1 MISPNPHLTKEMS
14 KTFKKST
21 ALCSLY
27 GFFLIIATVMLV
39 FFIRQGNWLQTD
51 LTALLPEEQS
61 WNEIQLAADKQQE
74 NQLNRQVV
82 ALIGHNQA
90 EIAFQ
95 SAQKT
100 ALQWQNS
107 NLFESVIVQ
116 TQPDITKLRQTI
128 TQLSLALLPSS
139 VRQQLIDNPE
149 QYFQHYAEQIVN
161 PFNQTN
167 LLSPDQDWLG
177 FGRFVLSQSNLS
189 PTVRWN
195 ADNGMLYLKHHDKT
209 WVLLRAVMPEANL
222 ISPSFHL
229 SELIQQSRQ
238 TLQQDGSDILITGA
252 ALFAATAKQQA
263 ERESTLMSCLGVGL
277 TLLLLLSLFRTFR
290 VLWLFL
296 PVCAGMLFG
305 VVATVIWFGKIH
317 ILTLVI
323 GTSLIGVLIDFPLHW
338 LTASLFNPQ
347 WQAEKAMK
355 QLRFTFIISLLVT
368 LLGYGLLGFTSLPVL
383 KQTALFSATA
393 LIGAILC
400 TLLFLPVLFRRYSSS
415 HKLNF
420 SWLLSFGLP
429 KSVEKLLVLLFAFF
443 VCIGLYKS
451 QWKDDIRQWVAM
463 PPSMLNE
470 AAEIGKL
477 TGIDLGSQ
485 YFLIVAKNDN
495 ELLALD
501 KKLSSQLMQLQSDK
515 KLTGFQSLSQWI
527 SSEQEQQ
534 QFVRQFTE
542 KLKPSDYAVLQEIGE
557 PAQFV
562 ENALAQ
568 LKETPPV
575 SLQQALQSELGQA
588 RRTLYLGQLASDK
601 VVGLIK
607 VSGVQNQSAVENLA
621 DFKQIYWQDKR
632 ANLNLAFQQTRDQA
646 GWLKI
651 ISFLL
656 AGLLLWKFFG
666 LRNTAKMLL
675 IPLFAIVSTVAVF
688 GWLALPISL
697 FTMFGLLLVSA
708 IAIDYTAYMYTVQ
721 EPLVTK
727 RTAVLSAC
735 ATTMISFVLLGFSST
750 PAVSSFGLSVAI
762 GVLFSVIAT
771 FRILR

>member
-1 MISPNPHLTKEMS
+1 MP

-21 ALCSLY
+21 ALCGFY
-27 GFFLIIATVMLV
+27 GFFLLIATIMLV

-74 NQLNRQVV
+74 NQLNRQIV

-139 VRQQLIDNPE
+139 VRQQLIDNPQ
-149 QYFQHYAEQIVN
+149 QYFQDYAEQIVN

-189 PTVRWN
+189 PTVHWN

-229 SELIQQSRQ
+229 PELIQQSRQ

-252 ALFAATAKQQA
+252 ALFASTAKQQA

-400 TLLFLPVLFRRYSSS
+400 TILFLPALFRRYSSP

-420 SWLLSFGLP
+420 AGLLSFSLP

-485 YFLIVAKNDN
+485 YFLIVAKDDN

-501 KKLSSQLMQLQSDK
+501 KKLSSQLMQLQSEK
-515 KLTGFQSLSQWI
+515 KLTGFQSLSQWKKWGLP
-527 SSEQEQQ
+527 QQ
-534 QFVRQFTE
+534 P
-542 KLKPSDYAVLQEIGE
+542 KKKPLQKKKN
-557 PAQFV
+557 P
-562 ENALAQ
+562 
-568 LKETPPV
+568 PPV

-601 VVGLIK
+601 VVGLVK
-607 VSGVQNQSAVENLA
+607 VSGVQNQSAVEKLA
-621 DFKQIYWQDKR
+621 DFKRIYWQDKR
-632 ANLNLAFQQTRDQA
+632 ANLNQAFQQTRDQA

-708 IAIDYTAYMYTVQ
+708 IAIDYTAYMYTAQ